1 MWTVVTSEILLAK
14 NYRRI
19 WAPKWLQKR
28 SLSSIAVQV
37 AMPDIVTDT
46 NSLYTHSLSIY
57 IAEPVTKL
65 IVWQLIATHY
75 THSLS
80 IYITKADNKDILE
93 GSL

>member
-1 MWTVVTSEILLAK
+1 
-14 NYRRI
+14 
-19 WAPKWLQKR
+19 
-28 SLSSIAVQV
+28 
-37 AMPDIVTDT
+37 MPDIVTDT

-80 IYITKADNKDILE
+80 IYITKADNKDILK
-93 GSL
+93 GSLWEVLTQEELEHIICKIKNSENGGPYFLHVAYLHMWL